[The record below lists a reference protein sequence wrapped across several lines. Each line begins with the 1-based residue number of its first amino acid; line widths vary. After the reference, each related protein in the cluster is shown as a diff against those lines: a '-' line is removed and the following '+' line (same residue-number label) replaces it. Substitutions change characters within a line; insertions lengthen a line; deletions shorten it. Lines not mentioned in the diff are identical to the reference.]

1 MKVTFTLK
9 NLSDI
14 WYEGIRTMSDAERF
28 AYLCKQ
34 ANGGDLSLYIKQK
47 VASGQF
53 RDKVELNQI
62 MRTNPGF
69 VYKLEPRRGYM
80 LATFEVVK
88 GKI

>member
-9 NLSDI
+9 DLSDI

-34 ANGGDLSLYIKQK
+34 ANGGDLRYYIKQK
-47 VASGQF
+47 IASGQF

-62 MRTNPGF
+62 MRTNPTF

-80 LATFEVVK
+80 LATFEVSK
-88 GKI
+88 GK